1 MKKIYIVDFLTSLC
15 FVSNVM
21 NLYFQYIGYN
31 FTQIGILFA
40 ILQLS
45 KFLFEMPTGFVADK
59 YGRKTSLI
67 IGIIL
72 QLVCYIIMGTTT
84 NFYFQLSAMI
94 LLGCSYTFS
103 TGTTSAILVE
113 MCENEHKDLL
123 HVTTISW
130 YIYYIAFGISSILSG
145 ILISYSFSFIFI
157 LNILSILSALFI
169 LMLLNSDVVS
179 KKEEHFSGKEL
190 VLYLISNKM
199 LYYFILVS
207 FITDF
212 VMMPVDS
219 FYNNY
224 LYTYFKFS
232 YTSIGIIIALQ
243 YILQGV
249 VVYFSERVII
259 IFDKSIVIKYFPF
272 NTILIF
278 FVFSM
283 LDSPYLS
290 VAIYIFGWMFF
301 SLYIPVFDAEKQKYI
316 VSKYR
321 SSALSFESLLTAFG
335 ACFTKLLYGF
345 LSDKIG
351 IKYTTISFIFFAALA
366 LLGVVS
372 YYSKRIMIER
382 SE

>member
-1 MKKIYIVDFLTSLC
+1 MKKIYIIDFLTSLC

-21 NLYFQYIGYN
+21 NLYFQHIGYN

-45 KFLFEMPTGFVADK
+45 KFLFEMPTGFIADK
-59 YGRKTSLI
+59 YGRKTSLV

-72 QLVCYIIMGTTT
+72 QLICYIIMGTTSY
-84 NFYFQLSAMI
+84 FYFQFLSMI

-113 MCENEHKDLL
+113 LCEAEHKNLL
-123 HVTTISW
+123 HVTTVSW
-130 YIYYIAFGISSILSG
+130 YLYYIAFGISSILSG
-145 ILISYSFSFIFI
+145 ILITYSFSFIFI
-157 LNILSILSALFI
+157 LNTLSVISALVI
-169 LMLLNSDVVS
+169 LVHLKSNIVS
-179 KKEEHFSGKEL
+179 KKEEHFNWKEL
-190 VLYLISNKM
+190 IHYLLNNKM

-232 YTSIGIIIALQ
+232 YASIGIIIALQ
-243 YILQGV
+243 YILQGI

-259 IFDKSIVIKYFPF
+259 SLDKNIVIKYFPF
-272 NTILIF
+272 ITMLIF
-278 FVFSM
+278 FVFSI

-301 SLYIPVFDAEKQKYI
+301 SLYISTFDAEKQKYI

-321 SSALSFESLLTAFG
+321 SSALSFESLLTALG

-345 LSDKIG
+345 LSDNIG
-351 IKYTTISFIFFAALA
+351 IKHTTISFIFFATLG
-366 LLGVVS
+366 LLGIVS
-372 YYSKRIMIER
+372 CYSKKLLIER